1 MCLTLLNLTIMIGW
15 KILSSQSECL
25 KWTLLTFMPKFF
37 YKIGIRISKTN
48 KIHYLKP
55 TNTVTV
61 RMIESNT
68 LTSTSKESGKISD
81 LLKGTKETFSPLKFE
96 EKKFG
101 SLEAFVFPNSTA
113 FIFNRKWKITFDLY
127 EYVFHCLNHF

>member
-1 MCLTLLNLTIMIGW
+1 
-15 KILSSQSECL
+15 
-25 KWTLLTFMPKFF
+25 MPKFF
-37 YKIGIRISKTN
+37 YKIGIRISKIN

-96 EKKFG
+96 EKK
-101 SLEAFVFPNSTA
+101 LT
-113 FIFNRKWKITFDLY
+113 
-127 EYVFHCLNHF
+127 